1 MKITTFLSFPLF
13 VILLLAFSAV
23 SAESASSV
31 TQHGVTWTFDRN
43 YTTGQYANGDGWVV
57 GPVSIIGIS
66 PAPTVG
72 RNGTTVNPALGSKQ
86 GYDNRLWANEY
97 NDTLNVGNKL
107 PTTVAANS
115 SVVSTISKAA
125 TAQYGQIDVYTI
137 LTVVDSAP
145 ANGSFRPPY
154 IGGGSRVSQWK
165 VSDLDFSKLN
175 SLSSA
180 ALTARPNI
188 ETVAGKF
195 SKVWYEQDLNWTG
208 RFLHASYMAD
218 NGYGKDMAV
227 ATGDAA
233 LLLQLDYTIAQKNSL
248 LINIVQYGIDIS
260 GILSAGGQWYADG
273 GHNPGRLSP
282 LLIAAFVLNDANLK
296 AMALGSTL
304 NFQEYQQT
312 FFVTQS
318 DVNRTGQAGTNG
330 DAVYPYVASNIGMP
344 EWGIRHSGDPTKDN
358 NFWLASYRDIG
369 GSILTAPSMAAQ
381 AMGVRGAI
389 GWEPMFQYAVRHVEY
404 EQSASYKGE
413 FAYNSTPSFH
423 RQFYNAH
430 KAAAPPSGTGG
441 GGGVIVEPPPPAAS
455 FALGDRIQVSIDTN
469 VRSAG
474 TLTATKLGVQG
485 ATATGTIM
493 GGPIG
498 KDADNITWWQ
508 VDYDTG
514 VDGWSGQD
522 NFVQMAI
529 QVPSKPEGLRIV
541 K

>member
-1 MKITTFLSFPLF
+1 MKTSTFLPFPLF
-13 VILLLAFSAV
+13 ALLLLVFSAV
-23 SAESASSV
+23 RSESASSV

-57 GPVSIIGIS
+57 GPVTIIAIS
-66 PAPTVG
+66 PTPAVG
-72 RNGTTVNPALGSKQ
+72 RNGTMVNPTLGSTQ
-86 GYDNRLWANEY
+86 GYDNRFGFNEY
-97 NDTLNVGNKL
+97 NDALNIGNKL
-107 PTTVAANS
+107 PKTVAANS
-115 SVVSTISKAA
+115 SIVSTISKASYS
-125 TAQYGQIDVYTI
+125 QFGQIDLYTI
-137 LTVVDSAP
+137 LTVVDSSP
-145 ANGSFRPPY
+145 LDGSFRPPY
-154 IGGGSRVSQWK
+154 IGAGSRASRWK
-165 VSDLDFSKLN
+165 ASDLDLSKLN

-188 ETVAGKF
+188 ATAADNF

-208 RFLHASYMAD
+208 RYLHTPYMAQ

-227 ATGDAA
+227 TTGDAA
-233 LLLQLDYTIAQKNSL
+233 LLLQLDYTVAQKTPL
-248 LINIVQYGIDIS
+248 LINFVQYGIDIA

-282 LLIAAFVLNDANLK
+282 LLIAAFVLNDTSLK
-296 AMALGSTL
+296 SLVQGSGL
-304 NFQEYQQT
+304 RFQEYQQT
-312 FFVTQS
+312 FIVTQA
-318 DVNRTGQAGTNG
+318 DVDRTGRIGTNG
-330 DAVYPYVASNIGMP
+330 DAVYPYVASNIGMA
-344 EWGIRHSGDPTKDN
+344 EWGIRHSGEPTKDN

-381 AMGVRGAI
+381 VMGVRNAI
-389 GWEPMFQYAVRHVEY
+389 GWEPMFQYAARHLEY
-404 EQSASYKGE
+404 EQSAAYKGE

-423 RQFYNAH
+423 RQFYNTH

-441 GGGVIVEPPPPAAS
+441 GVVIVPQPTPPS
-455 FALGDRIQVSIDTN
+455 FAVGDRIQVSNDTN

-474 TLTATKLGVQG
+474 ALTATKLGVQT
-485 ATATGTIM
+485 ATATGTIV

-522 NFVQMAI
+522 NFVKLTAQA
-529 QVPSKPEGLRIV
+529 PSKPQGLRV
-541 K
+541 DQ